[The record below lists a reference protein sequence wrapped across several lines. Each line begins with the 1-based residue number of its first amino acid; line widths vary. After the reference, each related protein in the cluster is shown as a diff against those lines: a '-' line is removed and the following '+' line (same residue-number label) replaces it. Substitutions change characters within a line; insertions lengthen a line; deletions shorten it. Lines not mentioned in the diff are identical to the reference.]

1 MRHTTNSVVN
11 SAQAPGRWLLALVG
25 LVLLVSGCSSSQ
37 PAQSEQSD
45 AGGEPTVVYRTTIPE
60 ATTESA
66 RKPTPSPETAD
77 AESEPRPDPKSAPEP
92 DPKTNNQRDRDNQ
105 LGAIAA
111 TVKVTRVI
119 DGDTIEINPAVNG
132 YVDVRLIGIDT
143 PETYFGAQPYGPEAS
158 DFTTSRL
165 EGRRVRLE
173 LDVEK
178 VDPYDRLL
186 AYVWPRGNLGSMFN
200 ETLARQGY
208 AQVATFP
215 PNVKYKDRFLAAQ
228 RQARNAERGLWGLS
242 GAALCRQ
249 TDRENG
255 IGEGSPECGGAVSP
269 DSPEPTQEPSPSSGA
284 SANASGIPPLPSD
297 GDYDCADFGTREQAQ
312 RVLDRDP
319 SDPHYLDGE
328 GDGIPCEEL
337 P

>member
-1 MRHTTNSVVN
+1 MTNGVVN
-11 SAQAPGRWLLALVG
+11 SAQVPGTWLLALVG
-25 LVLLVSGCSSSQ
+25 LVLLISGCSSSQ
-37 PAQSEQSD
+37 PAQSEQPD
-45 AGGEPTVVYRTTIPE
+45 AGGEPTVVYRMTIPE

-66 RKPTPSPETAD
+66 RETTPPPETAD
-77 AESEPRPDPKSAPEP
+77 AQSEPRRAPNP
-92 DPKTNNQRDRDNQ
+92 GPQANNQRDRGNR

-111 TVKVTRVI
+111 TVTVTRVI
-119 DGDTIEINPAVNG
+119 DGDTIEISPAVNG

-165 EGRRVRLE
+165 EGRRVGLE
-173 LDVEK
+173 LDVEE

-186 AYVWPRGNLGSMFN
+186 AYVWLRDNPSSMFN

-215 PNVKYKDRFLAAQ
+215 PNVKYMDRFLAAQ
-228 RQARNAERGLWGLS
+228 RQARNAERGLWGFS
-242 GAALCRQ
+242 RAALCQ
-249 TDRENG
+249 QSDRGNG
-255 IGEGSPECGGAVSP
+255 IGEGSPECDGAVSP
-269 DSPEPTQEPSPSSGA
+269 DSLQPTPEPSPSSGT
-284 SANASGIPPLPSD
+284 SSDASGIPPLPSD
-297 GDYDCADFGTREQAQ
+297 GNYDCADFATRKQAQ